1 MIKGEKFEMQKLNK
15 RDIIEEVAEKS
26 HLSNKDAESSIETA
40 CDLMEKALLEG
51 REVNITGFGAF
62 VPKTRKQREGTDP
75 KKHTRIIIKSSK
87 IISFRPSKSLKASL
101 NK

>member
-1 MIKGEKFEMQKLNK
+1 MFEMQKLNK
-15 RDIIEEVAEKS
+15 RDIIEEVAEKA
-26 HLSNKDAESSIETA
+26 HLSKKDAESAIETA
-40 CDLMEKALLEG
+40 FDLMEKALLEG

-75 KKHTRIIIKSSK
+75 KKHTRIVIKSSK